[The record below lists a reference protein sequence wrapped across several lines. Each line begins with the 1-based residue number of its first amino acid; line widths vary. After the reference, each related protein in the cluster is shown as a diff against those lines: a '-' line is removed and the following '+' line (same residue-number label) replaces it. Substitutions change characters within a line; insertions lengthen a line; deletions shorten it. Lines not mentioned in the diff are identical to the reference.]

1 MFNIYKADCIGQASN
16 CVYPHKVE
24 VSDKASLAVAVS
36 SDYVCAEYRN
46 NYRSKENF
54 IKSDCLAVEFDN
66 DHSED
71 PEKWITPE
79 NLKETFP
86 GVTIG
91 IHYSRNHMKIKKGK
105 PARPKFHAFMAIE
118 ETTDADAY
126 SALKRKV
133 ATIFPFVDTR
143 ALDAARF
150 FFGTEE
156 AKVDFIEGNRT
167 LDDLLE
173 EKGFADAVGHGGY
186 GEYRVIEEGRRNATL
201 SRYAGR
207 VLKRLGCTQEAFDL
221 FMKEASRCDPPLED
235 QELATIWH
243 SALRF
248 AKKVQSQE
256 GYVPPEQYRTLNT
269 LKPSDYS
276 DIGQAKVLAT
286 DCAAELAYSTGTD
299 FMVYDGRRWV
309 ESKPKAMGSVEGFL
323 DRQLSDAMESVRK
336 TKEALLNLGVPKDA
350 IDAGGKTLAKQIK
363 GDQDKAFKDYLSAI
377 SYFSFVMQRR
387 DVKYIN
393 NAMTA
398 VRPMIE
404 VETRDLDRYEF
415 FLNCPDGTYDLRV
428 GIEGRHDH
436 DPADYI
442 TMITSVSPGH
452 QGKDIWLET
461 VDRIFQGDRDLIEY
475 VQQTVGLCAIGDVY
489 QEAMTISYG
498 GGSNGKSTFW
508 NTIAGVLGTYSGMIS
523 ADALTVGCRRNVKP
537 ELAEVKG
544 KRLLI
549 AAELEEGMR
558 LSSSIVKQLSSTDEI
573 EGEKKYKDP
582 FKFRPSHTL
591 VLYTNHLPRVGAMDT
606 GIWRRLIVIPFN
618 AVISGNREIKNYS
631 KFLLDNAG
639 PYIMTW
645 IIEGAKKAI
654 DRKFKLE
661 LPACVKEAIERYK
674 ADSDWMG
681 HFLEECCVIDK
692 AAQEKSGELYS
703 SYRAF
708 SLRTGEFARSTSEFY
723 EALERQG
730 FVRHRLKNGVYVTGL
745 RLSETEV
752 EF

>member
-16 CVYPHKVE
+16 CVYPHKVD
-24 VSDKASLAVAVS
+24 VNDKTSLSEAVS
-36 SDYVCAEYRN
+36 ADYVCAEYKN
-46 NYRSKENF
+46 NYRSNSNF
-54 IKSDCLAVEFDN
+54 IRSNCLAVEFDN

-71 PEKWITPE
+71 PSEWVTPE
-79 NLKETFP
+79 ILRSAFED
-86 GVTIG
+86 VTIG
-91 IHYSRNHMKIKKGK
+91 IHYSRNHMKVKNGRKE
-105 PARPKFHAFMAIE
+105 RPKFHAFMEISE
-118 ETTDADAY
+118 ITDASEY
-126 SALKRKV
+126 GALKRNV
-133 ATIFPFVDTR
+133 ASIFPFVDTK

-150 FFGTEE
+150 FFGTEKPQVE
-156 AKVDFIEGNRT
+156 FYAGTKT
-167 LDDLLE
+167 LDEVLE
-173 EKGFADAVGHGGY
+173 EKNFSNAVGHGNY
-186 GEYRVIEEGRRNATL
+186 GDYRVIEEGRRNATL

-207 VLKRLGCTQEAFDL
+207 VLKRLGNTQEAFEL

-235 QELATIWH
+235 YELSTIWH
-243 SALRF
+243 SAQRF
-248 AKKVQSQE
+248 AKKVQNQK
-256 GYVPPEQYRTLNT
+256 GYIPPEQYRALST

-286 DCAAELAYSTGTD
+286 DCAAELAYSTATD
-299 FMVYDGRRWV
+299 FMVYDGRRWL
-309 ESKPKAMGSVEGFL
+309 ESKPKAMGSVEAFL
-323 DRQLSDAMESVRK
+323 DRQLSDAMEVVRK
-336 TKEALLNLGVPKDA
+336 TKEVLLDLGVPKEA
-350 IDAGGKTLAKQIK
+350 IEAGGKTLSKFIQS
-363 GDQDKAFKDYLSAI
+363 GQEKAFDAYMSAR
-377 SYFSFVMQRR
+377 SYFVFVMQRR

-404 VETRDLDRYEF
+404 VETHELDKHEF
-415 FLNCPDGTYDLRV
+415 FLNCPDGTYDLRL
-428 GIEGRHDH
+428 GLEGRHDH

-442 TMITSVSPGH
+442 TMITSVSPGDK
-452 QGKDIWLET
+452 GKEIWLET
-461 VDRIFQGDRDLIEY
+461 VDRIFQRDSELIDY
-475 VQQTVGLCAIGDVY
+475 VQKTVGLCAIGDVY

-508 NTIAGVLGTYSGMIS
+508 NTIAGVLGSYSGMIS

-591 VLYTNHLPRVGAMDT
+591 VLYTNHLPRIGAIDT
-606 GIWRRLIVIPFN
+606 GIWRRLIVVPFN
-618 AVISGNREIKNYS
+618 AVITGNKEIKNYS

-654 DRKFKLE
+654 EQKFKFE
-661 LPACVKEAIERYK
+661 MPRCVKEAIERYK
-674 ADSDWMG
+674 ADSDWMK
-681 HFLEECCVIDK
+681 HFLDDCCETDESFE
-692 AAQEKSGELYS
+692 EKSGELYS
-703 SYRAF
+703 SYRAY
-708 SLRTGEFARSTSEFY
+708 SLRNGEFARSTSEFY
-723 EALERQG
+723 EALDRQG
-730 FVRHRLKNGVYVTGL
+730 FFRHRTSKGVYVRGL
-745 RLSETEV
+745 KLSDFEAEL
-752 EF
+752 